1 MFTARFQA
9 WVRAGARRIVPA
21 LQRAHV
27 SPNALTVAGLLI
39 CAAAAALVAAGYLTA
54 GGVVLLVA
62 SLFDI
67 LDGAL
72 ARVTGKTYRY
82 GAFLDSTIDRYAEAF
97 TYIALLWFFIFHTH
111 HTLEPML
118 IIFALTGSLLVSYV
132 RARAQSLGF
141 DCDGGVLARPERVVI
156 TVIGLIVNPLLVWAL
171 WILAV
176 LTNVTAVQRI
186 VLVWRQSRR
195 VATAGSQAD
204 GS

>member
-1 MFTARFQA
+1 M
-9 WVRAGARRIVPA
+9 
-21 LQRAHV
+21 